1 MTREGPLWL
10 VLLAVGVGA
19 VFGAWL
25 RWWLGY
31 WLNAR
36 FEVLPMG
43 TLAANLGGAFVIGAV
58 LAYLAV
64 HPDIGPFWRLLLVT
78 GFLGGL
84 TTFST
89 FSAESLGDGAR
100 RTVGPRVAAFGRP
113 RRRFA
118 GRCGSGHGERAL
130 AELTARSFRSTRTQ
144 SKVIDQTSSSAFSV
158 PARATTL
165 KRRDSR

>member
-1 MTREGPLWL
+1 MVTREGPLWL

-36 FEVLPMG
+36 FEVLPVG
-43 TLAANLGGAFVIGAV
+43 TLVANLGGAFVIGAV
-58 LAYLAV
+58 LAWFGLQPGV
-64 HPDIGPFWRLLLVT
+64 GPFWRLLLVT

-89 FSAESLGDGAR
+89 FSAESLGMLMAGDWGRALLHSAAH
-100 RTVGPRVAAFGRP
+100 VLGSLAAAAFGMASVRW
-113 RRRFA
+113 
-118 GRCGSGHGERAL
+118 L
-130 AELTARSFRSTRTQ
+130 A
-144 SKVIDQTSSSAFSV
+144 
-158 PARATTL
+158 
-165 KRRDSR
+165 

>member
-19 VFGAWL
+19 VLGAWL

-36 FEVLPMG
+36 FEILPAG
-43 TLAANLGGAFVIGAV
+43 TLVANLGGAFVIGAV
-58 LAYLAV
+58 LAYLAM

-89 FSAESLGDGAR
+89 FSAESLAMLE
-100 RTVGPRVAAFGRP
+100 
-113 RRRFA
+113 A
-118 GRCGSGHGERAL
+118 GTWGRAL
-130 AELTARSFRSTRTQ
+130 LH
-144 SKVIDQTSSSAFSV
+144 SAAHVLGSLAAAALGGASV
-158 PARATTL
+158 RWLA
-165 KRRDSR
+165 

>member
-58 LAYLAV
+58 LAYLAM

-89 FSAESLGDGAR
+89 FSAESLGMVLDGQW
-100 RTVGPRVAAFGRP
+100 G
-113 RRRFA
+113 
-118 GRCGSGHGERAL
+118 RAL
-130 AELTARSFRSTRTQ
+130 LHSAAHVIGSLAAAGLGMASARWLS
-144 SKVIDQTSSSAFSV
+144 
-158 PARATTL
+158 
-165 KRRDSR
+165 

>member
-10 VLLAVGVGA
+10 VLVAVGAGA
-19 VFGAWL
+19 VLGAWL

-36 FEVLPMG
+36 FEILPVG

-64 HPDIGPFWRLLLVT
+64 HPAVGPFWRLLLVT

-89 FSAESLGDGAR
+89 FSAESLHMLL
-100 RTVGPRVAAFGRP
+100 
-113 RRRFA
+113 A
-118 GRCGSGHGERAL
+118 GEWIRAL
-130 AELTARSFRSTRTQ
+130 LHSTVHVVG
-144 SKVIDQTSSSAFSV
+144 SLAAAALGMASV
-158 PARATTL
+158 RWLA
-165 KRRDSR
+165 

>member
-58 LAYLAV
+58 LAYLAM

-89 FSAESLGDGAR
+89 FSAESLGMVLDGQWA
-100 RTVGPRVAAFGRP
+100 
-113 RRRFA
+113 
-118 GRCGSGHGERAL
+118 RAL
-130 AELTARSFRSTRTQ
+130 LH
-144 SKVIDQTSSSAFSV
+144 SAAHVVGSLAAAGLGMASV
-158 PARATTL
+158 RWL
-165 KRRDSR
+165 S